1 MTGKK
6 DESCGTCDSDSATG
20 DALSPMRQ
28 FGGPGPAS
36 YQSGPTH
43 VDRADFRTGDD
54 AAEASAETPAAPPE
68 AEAKAEAEADAEAE
82 AEQEP

>member
-6 DESCGTCDSDSATG
+6 DDACGTCDSDEGLG
-20 DALSPMRQ
+20 DELAPMRQ

-54 AAEASAETPAAPPE
+54 AAETSEQTPAE
-68 AEAKAEAEADAEAE
+68 ATEAE
-82 AEQEP
+82 AEETP